1 MSELEHWWDRF
12 TVASQT
18 LVSAWTDHRVREYD
32 KEPNLTAAA
41 LEDVEHLV
49 RELREADFGQE
60 GDVDA
65 GRAELIEAAI
75 EYGNHTCTCPYCVH
89 AKSSGPR
96 EDLLTLTIEPKASRE

>member
-41 LEDVEHLV
+41 LEDIETLV
-49 RELREADFGQE
+49 RELREAGFGAE

-65 GRAELIEAAI
+65 GRAELIEEAI
-75 EYGNHTCTCPYCVH
+75 EYGNHTCTCRYCVH
-89 AKSSGPR
+89 SEPRGPV
-96 EDLLTLTIEPKASRE
+96 EPMHLTIEAGTP